1 MIHREL
7 RRVLVTGA
15 SRALGA
21 PVACKLAE
29 GGYRVFLATRNEGDL
44 RDRAGAIERDFSQRC
59 NHFSQRCNLVVDAT
73 TIHPANGDY

>member
-59 NHFSQRCNLVVDAT
+59 NLVVDAT

>member
-7 RRVLVTGA
+7 QRVLFTGA

-21 PVACKLAE
+21 AVACKLAE
-29 GGYRVFLATRNEGDL
+29 GSYRVFLAARNEGDL
-44 RDRAGAIERDFSQRC
+44 RDRAGAIEGDFRQRY
-59 NHFSQRCNLVVDAT
+59 NVVVDAT